1 MASRW
6 VGGCEWN
13 PASKYY
19 FAHYKKKFWSWY
31 FFFIL
36 QLNNKIPNRKS
47 FKWNVGLLKVLV
59 ASIFQPLNI
68 EELSSKVRF
77 PKRWLLKRL
86 YCTNVSSDLRSI
98 HLLLHCVS
106 WVETAKEVTPSIN
119 NVQHTFQ
126 NLFSPPK

>member
-1 MASRW
+1 MFSIFTIEGVSEIQLQSITLLITKKNSG
-6 VGGCEWN
+6 VGI
-13 PASKYY
+13 
-19 FAHYKKKFWSWY
+19 

-47 FKWNVGLLKVLV
+47 FKWNVGLFKVLV

-106 WVETAKEVTPSIN
+106 
-119 NVQHTFQ
+119 
-126 NLFSPPK
+126 